1 MAHYLVKAR
10 PTGDM
15 KELKRRLDG
24 GAVRSMRPFGE
35 ALDHSL
41 RNARVDSEGRAVWE
55 ELDYCS
61 PPLTQERAAVLD
73 DYFSELETQEV
84 EKGEGWERIA
94 NLPRLF

>member
-41 RNARVDSEGRAVWE
+41 RNARVDSEGPAVWE

>member
-73 DYFSELETQEV
+73 DYFSELETEEV
-84 EKGEGWERIA
+84 EKGKGWERIA